1 MEKIK
6 QDLIQFISPFVPKLS
21 EKALSKLISPP
32 KNKAHGSLSFCVFS
46 LHPKAVDFAKDL
58 SDKLNQSKPSFI
70 DQIEPLSGFI
80 NFHFTDEYI
89 QKIFS
94 QTFMN
99 GWGCDPKEGQG
110 QTWIID
116 YSSPNVAKYMN
127 IGHFRA
133 TMIGQA
139 VVNMALSRGYKVVA
153 LNYLGDWGT
162 QFGKLITA
170 YQKWG
175 KKEYD
180 LSHLIEL
187 YVRFHETA
195 QKEDSLNEQA
205 RRNFKKLE
213 EGDPELLQLWSS
225 FVKVSMEHYQKIW
238 KKLNVQHNLIQGESF
253 FKDKVGEV
261 EKFLSRQ
268 KILEESEGAQVV
280 FLEDKTPPCLIRKK
294 DGASTYAGRDLAGV
308 FYRFEKLKA
317 HKNIYITGVDQT
329 LHFKQIKS
337 VLKKARQI
345 KWAENTI
352 HLSFGMYRFEGQGK
366 LSSREGQTISLSDLM
381 DTACSKILQIIS
393 QKNPDL
399 ENKKSISEDIGI
411 GALIF
416 NDLKNDRIKDVDF
429 SWSQI
434 LNFDGNSGPYVQYCH
449 VRCASLLKK
458 AKVEP
463 TEWTTLKALNMKKC
477 EPLERDLILTL
488 LHFES
493 SFQQAFTQFKPH
505 ILANYLLEL
514 CRVFSRFYKEYRI
527 IDSEKQEERLTL
539 VKAVKKVLYKGLSLL
554 NIKAPS
560 AM

>member
-1 MEKIK
+1 MNIFKK
-6 QDLIQFISPFVPKLS
+6 F
-21 EKALSKLISPP
+21 
-32 KNKAHGSLSFCVFS
+32 
-46 LHPKAVDFAKDL
+46 
-58 SDKLNQSKPSFI
+58 
-70 DQIEPLSGFI
+70 
-80 NFHFTDEYI
+80 
-89 QKIFS
+89 FS
-94 QTFMN
+94 QTFVD
-99 GWGCDPKEGQG
+99 GWGYDLQEGKG

-139 VVNMALSRGYKVVA
+139 IVNMARARGYKVIA

-175 KKEYD
+175 KKNYD

-187 YVRFHETA
+187 YVQFHNKA

-205 RRNFKKLE
+205 RQNFKKLE
-213 EGDPELLQLWSS
+213 GGNPELLKLWSS
-225 FVKVSMEHYQKIW
+225 FVSVSMKHYQKIW
-238 KKLNVQHNLIQGESF
+238 KKLNVQHDLTQGESF
-253 FKDKVGEV
+253 FKDKVSEV
-261 EKFLSRQ
+261 ENFLSNQ
-268 KILEESEGAQVV
+268 HILEESEGAHVV
-280 FLEDKTPPCLIRKK
+280 FLEKNEPPCLIRKK

-329 LHFKQIKS
+329 LHFKQIKN
-337 VLKKARQI
+337 VLKKAHQT
-345 KWAENTI
+345 KWAENTK

-366 LSSREGQTISLSDLM
+366 LSSREGQTVSLSDLI
-381 DTACSKILQIIS
+381 DTACSKVLQIIS

-399 ENKKSISEDIGI
+399 ENKKDISESIGI

-429 SWSQI
+429 SWNHI
-434 LNFDGNSGPYVQYCH
+434 LNFEGNSGPYVQYCH
-449 VRCASLLKK
+449 VRCVSLLKK
-458 AKVEP
+458 AKIDPLQWETFKP
-463 TEWTTLKALNMKKC
+463 LNMIKC
-477 EPLERDLILTL
+477 EPLEQELMLIL

-527 IDSEKQEERLTL
+527 INSEEQENRMAL